1 MHADKGM
8 REAEEILGRGRDDP
22 ARRLITQHR
31 KKEADMLNRLRTA
44 VLVLLRRSRAK
55 RERNEELRCH
65 IERQTEQNIRLG
77 MNPEEA
83 RRAALN
89 SFGGVEQAKERSRD
103 ARGVRWLEEIWQD
116 LRYGARM
123 LMKNP
128 GFTLVVVIT
137 LALGI
142 GANTA
147 IFSVVNAV
155 LLRPLPL
162 EEADRLVWMSER
174 HAQIPNRM
182 ISYPNFLD
190 WRARSRSFEAMATT
204 RGRPEPLTGAGEA
217 QSVMVRLVSADYFRV
232 MRAHPLRGRDFTAEE
247 DRFGA
252 PSVTILS
259 HEFWQR
265 QFGSDQNILGKSV
278 TINNKPRTI
287 VGVMPESF
295 QHSEPGS
302 PPSVWML
309 VGQQA
314 APGSSWFERDTRI
327 AGFVVARLKAGVSL
341 EQARSEM
348 NLISEQL
355 IKEHPMRNGG
365 HTISVVTLQESLVGD
380 VRQVLWMLLV
390 AVSLVL
396 LIACANVAN
405 LLLFRSAGRQHE
417 FAIRAALG
425 AGRWR
430 IARQLLVESVL
441 LAVAGG
447 AFGVLLAWWC
457 VGLLVAAEPQGVPR
471 IEEATVGW
479 RVLGFAFTLSLLT
492 GVVFGMT
499 PAWQAAHRDLRA
511 ALNDGSR
518 KAGARGGR
526 LRGALI
532 VAEVALALV
541 LLVGA
546 GLLLRSFARLLDS
559 HPGFDPKNVVM
570 VRLFGGNTFSSRDQL
585 IQFYNLLLARVRSL
599 PGIEAASVL
608 NDPPG
613 IEPAW
618 QTDINPQVGPEAGN
632 PEINGGYLK
641 IKPGELINVDW
652 GIITADYFKTMRIPI
667 KQGRTFTQQEVDQ
680 GGNVLLVDEQL
691 ARRFW
696 PRGDALGKHIKYDA
710 HGPQE
715 IIGIVGDVRNYDSE
729 APGRIKIYTP
739 FGRFPPYTTL
749 LAVRG
754 RGVDPLSLVAAI
766 KGEVAAIDRNMPVGT
781 VTTLSDRL
789 SRLVAPRRINT
800 TLVGAFGALALIL
813 AAVGIY
819 GVMSHSV
826 AQRTHEIG
834 IRIALGAR
842 AGDVLTLVV
851 RQGMALALIG
861 VVIGLTASFALTRLM
876 KTLLFGVSATDPL
889 TFAAIVS
896 LLTIVALLACW
907 IPARRATKVDPLV
920 ALRCD

>member
-1 MHADKGM
+1 M
-8 REAEEILGRGRDDP
+8 LS
-22 ARRLITQHR
+22 RL
-31 KKEADMLNRLRTA
+31 KTA
-44 VLVLLRRSRAK
+44 LWALLRRSRAD
-55 RERNEELRCH
+55 RDLDEELRHH
-65 IERQTEQNIRLG
+65 IEQQTEQNIRLG
-77 MNPEEA
+77 MSPEEA
-83 RRAALN
+83 HYSARKD
-89 SFGGVEQAKERSRD
+89 FGGVDQTKERSRD
-103 ARGVRWLEEIWQD
+103 ARGVRWLEEVWQD
-116 LRYGARM
+116 LHYGVRM
-123 LMKNP
+123 LMRYP
-128 GFTLVVVIT
+128 GFTVVAVLT

-155 LLRPLPL
+155 LLRPLPI
-162 EEADRLVWMSER
+162 EEANRLVWMSER
-174 HAQIPNRM
+174 HAQIPSRM
-182 ISYPNFLD
+182 ISYLNFLD

-204 RGRPEPLTGAGEA
+204 RGRPETLTGAGEA
-217 QSVMVRLVSADYFRV
+217 RSLMVRLVSADYFRV
-232 MRAHPLRGRDFTAEE
+232 MRAHPLLGRDFTAEE

-252 PSVTILS
+252 LQVTILS
-259 HEFWQR
+259 HEFWQK
-265 QFGSDQNILGKSV
+265 QFGGDQNILGKSV
-278 TINNKPRTI
+278 TISDKPRTVI
-287 VGVMPESF
+287 GVMPESF
-295 QHSEPGS
+295 QHTEPGS
-302 PPSVWML
+302 PPSVWVL

-314 APGSSWFERDTRI
+314 APGSSWFERDTRT

-341 EQARSEM
+341 EQAQSEM

-365 HTISVVTLQESLVGD
+365 HTISVVTLQESLVGN
-380 VRQVLWMLLV
+380 VRQVLWMLLI
-390 AVSLVL
+390 AVGLVL

-405 LLLFRSAGRQHE
+405 LLLARSAGRQHE
-417 FAIRAALG
+417 FAICAALG
-425 AGRWR
+425 ASRWR
-430 IARQLLVESVL
+430 IARQLLVESLL

-457 VGLLVAAEPQGVPR
+457 VGLLVAAEPEGVPR
-471 IEEATVGW
+471 IGEATVGW

-492 GVVFGMT
+492 GVVFGMA
-499 PAWQAAHRDLRA
+499 PAWQTARRDLRA

-518 KAGARGGR
+518 QAGERGGR

-559 HPGFDPKNVVM
+559 HPGFDPRNVVM
-570 VRLFGGNTFSSRDQL
+570 VRLFGGKAYSSRGQL
-585 IQFYNLLLARVRSL
+585 SQFYNLLLARVRAL
-599 PGIEAASVL
+599 PGVEAASVL

-613 IEPAW
+613 VEPAW
-618 QTDINPQVGPEAGN
+618 QTDINPEAGN
-632 PEINGGYLK
+632 PEINGWYLK

-696 PRGDALGKHIKYDA
+696 PRGDALGKHIKYNA
-710 HGPQE
+710 QGNARGPQE

-729 APGRIKIYTP
+729 TPGRIKIYTP
-739 FGRFPPYTTL
+739 FAQFPPYTTL
-749 LAVRG
+749 LAVRS

-766 KGEVAAIDRNMPVGT
+766 KHEVAAIDRNMPVGT
-781 VTTLSDRL
+781 VTTLSERL
-789 SRLVAPRRINT
+789 ARLVAPRRINT
-800 TLVGAFGALALIL
+800 ILVGAFGALALVL

-842 AGDVLTLVV
+842 ASDVLILVV

-861 VVIGLTASFALTRLM
+861 VAIGLTASFALTRLM
-876 KTLLFGVSATDPL
+876 KTLLFSTSTTDPL
-889 TFAAIVS
+889 TFSTIA
-896 LLTIVALLACW
+896 LLLVVVALLACY